1 MNEPLTPPDCDLRD
15 YPWMPVDCNRL
26 LTSETWMLG
35 TAAQKVAAFTLWA
48 KSWHQVPAG
57 SLPDNDRML
66 AILSEAGDAWKRVRE
81 HALRG
86 WIKCSDGR
94 LYHPVVCE
102 KANESHQLRLAQRAR
117 TEAARAA
124 KAAKRTTPPD
134 GNKPSVTEIATDA
147 VTESAVIHSHAGS
160 DEANPHFSGK
170 PAAKSGIFP
179 TNEQLV
185 TLSHVVTDHG
195 QVIESEQNHMSV
207 TDDVT
212 GSTLPDQTRPDL
224 KKEREDQNPSLK
236 PREADTERAAPQAEA
251 EPSWPPKPHPSAVTA
266 TVGVLTAKLEG
277 RHRDTRLPGPA
288 KPPRS
293 VDEQLAALVP
303 RGVKAN
309 HAPPSLLA
317 EARERLRKGVG

>member
-1 MNEPLTPPDCDLRD
+1 MTETPPLTPAECDLRD
-15 YPWMPVDCNRL
+15 YPWMPLDCTRL

-66 AILSEAGDAWKRVRE
+66 AILSESGDAWKRVRE

-86 WIKCSDGR
+86 WVKCSDGR
-94 LYHPVVCE
+94 LYHPVVAE
-102 KANESHQLRLAQRAR
+102 KANESYRLKLAQRAR

-124 KAAKRTTPPD
+124 KAQKRNTPTDDP
-134 GNKPSVTEIATDA
+134 KPPVAMSVTEPAT
-147 VTESAVIHSHAGS
+147 
-160 DEANPHFSGK
+160 
-170 PAAKSGIFP
+170 
-179 TNEQLV
+179 TN
-185 TLSHVVTDHG
+185 
-195 QVIESEQNHMSV
+195 V

-212 GSTLPDQTRPDL
+212 GSTRPDQTRTDQIEER
-224 KKEREDQNPSLK
+224 KKEARASFADDGQ
-236 PREADTERAAPQAEA
+236 ADTERAAPQAEA
-251 EPSWPPKPHPSAVTA
+251 EPSWPPKPHPSAITA
-266 TVGVLTAKLEG
+266 AVGVLTAKLEG

-288 KPPRS
+288 KPHRS
-293 VDEQLAALVP
+293 VDEQLAVLVP
-303 RGVKAN
+303 RAVKAN